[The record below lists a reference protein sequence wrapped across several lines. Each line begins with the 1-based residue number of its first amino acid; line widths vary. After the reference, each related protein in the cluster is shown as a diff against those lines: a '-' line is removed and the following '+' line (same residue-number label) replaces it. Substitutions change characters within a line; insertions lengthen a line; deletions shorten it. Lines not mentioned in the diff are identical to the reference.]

1 MGFPPDLHSPGAARS
16 DARSPVNVDS
26 VCVRRSTKPRREP
39 RYFWWAGVAL
49 GAGQGGLAML
59 PTGDG
64 RSRAPGGP
72 HQVQDPGPQGARDG
86 SPGITGFRVMLPP
99 LRASQ
104 RYARG
109 SAEDNVNGDEMSG
122 SNLILVSSLDK
133 GEQGC
138 RALFNRSSKVREG
151 HRPGSE
157 ITAGS
162 AVRTQEWTG
171 SRRTWVWGHRH
182 CSGSPT
188 SRRWRRRK
196 YASSDMSGR
205 LCCRHAGEQTPR
217 HLRDQA
223 SNCDQACY
231 PLTRDRSLSSLLRS
245 LPGCLGSRGAPDLHL
260 ALSSPAIR
268 RPDPAEPLQRK
279 PRAQSVRNSCA

>member
-1 MGFPPDLHSPGAARS
+1 
-16 DARSPVNVDS
+16 
-26 VCVRRSTKPRREP
+26 
-39 RYFWWAGVAL
+39 
-49 GAGQGGLAML
+49 ML

-64 RSRAPGGP
+64 RSRAPGGGP

-217 HLRDQA
+217 HPRDQA
-223 SNCDQACY
+223 SNCDHAIRHVTLLLGIDPSRPCC
-231 PLTRDRSLSSLLRS
+231 DRYRAAWA
-245 LPGCLGSRGAPDLHL
+245 PGGAPDLHL